1 MAVHRLT
8 LAVAALVSLG
18 PVAGRVCAQWTAADP
33 THGSGPGVTFA
44 DDAYH
49 YAEWADGRQDVAY
62 TEWWYFNVFDAR
74 SGVKAIFSYFV
85 TDPADKLGQG
95 QSRMV
100 AVAYTPRGVVSAID
114 GFAPGAFSA
123 SDRRADVTIDANTIR
138 VGGDGTYRVRGRSLD
153 GRLEWDLAFE
163 AEALPW
169 LAADRLQVGR
179 AAWER
184 MSWLVFMPRARVV
197 GQVRVDERTFE
208 VDAPGYHDHNWGE
221 WVPTH
226 ALWNWAQ
233 YSDERVAIEVGD
245 FIGKPVGRVAIDVD
259 GARAVFTPGQYSL
272 THTRWARDR
281 TNGGSYP
288 VESVLV
294 AENDAV
300 RVEVTLRAAQTEPLR
315 GDLPFPLADVI
326 IYEQTARYKGQVWRR
341 TPAGTWETLAPFAGR
356 GFKEYTATRY

>member
-1 MAVHRLT
+1 MAVCRLT
-8 LAVAALVSLG
+8 FAVLVSLG
-18 PVAGRVCAQWTAADP
+18 LATGQVCAQETAADR
-33 THGSGPGVTFA
+33 TLGLAPGVTIA

-49 YAEWADGRQDVAY
+49 YSEWADGHHDVAY

-100 AVAYTPRGVVSAID
+100 AVAYTPGGAVSAID
-114 GFAPGAFSA
+114 GFSPEAFSA

-138 VGGDGTYRVRGRSLD
+138 VGDDGTYHVRGRSLD

-163 AEALPW
+163 AEAAPW
-169 LAADRLQVGR
+169 LAADRLPVGR
-179 AAWER
+179 RAWET

-208 VDAPGYHDHNWGE
+208 VEAPGYHDHNWGE
-221 WVPTH
+221 WIPTH

-233 YSDERVAIEVGD
+233 YSDRRVAIEVGD

-259 GARAVFTPGQYSL
+259 GDRAVFTPGQYRL

-281 TNGGSYP
+281 VNGGSYP

-294 AENDAV
+294 AANDAV
-300 RVEVTLRAAQTEPLR
+300 RVDLTLRAAQTEPLR

-326 IYEQTARYKGQVWRR
+326 IYEQTARYTGQVSRR
-341 TPAGTWETLAPFAGR
+341 TPAGTWETVASIAGR